1 MREKQAAANSAAIIG
16 AIAISGGTAMK
27 IIVAALVGM
36 LTLATSPSFAADPAR
51 EEANKKTVL
60 EFYEQGLNRKDFDA
74 AAKFIGPRYVQHNPT
89 APDGPE
95 GFKAFV
101 GFLREKFPD
110 SHSEI
115 KRAFA
120 EGDYVILHVHSVREK
135 GSRGRAIIDIFKL
148 EDGKIVEHWDV
159 VQDIPEKAANGNGMF

>member
-1 MREKQAAANSAAIIG
+1 MR
-16 AIAISGGTAMK
+16 
-27 IIVAALVGM
+27 IIVVGLAGM
-36 LTLATSPSFAADPAR
+36 LALAVIPSFAADAAMQ
-51 EEANKKTVL
+51 EANKKTVL

-101 GFLREKFPD
+101 GFLRDKFPD

-135 GSRGRAIIDIFKL
+135 GSRGRAIVDIFKL

-159 VQDIPEKAANGNGMF
+159 AQEIPEKPANSNTMF

>member
-1 MREKQAAANSAAIIG
+1 MRIIVV
-16 AIAISGGTAMK
+16 AIA
-27 IIVAALVGM
+27 GM
-36 LTLATSPSFAADPAR
+36 LMLATTPSFAADATTQ
-51 EEANKKTVL
+51 EANKKTVL
-60 EFYEQGLNRKDFDA
+60 EFYEQGINRKDFDA

-89 APDGPE
+89 APDGLD
-95 GFKAFV
+95 GFKAFLS
-101 GFLREKFPD
+101 FLREKFPD

-159 VQDIPEKAANGNGMF
+159 AQDIPEKSANGNGMF

>member
-1 MREKQAAANSAAIIG
+1 
-16 AIAISGGTAMK
+16 MK
-27 IIVAALVGM
+27 IIVAGLVGM
-36 LTLATSPSFAADPAR
+36 LTFATSPSFAADPAR
-51 EEANKKTVL
+51 EDANKKAVL

-95 GFKAFV
+95 GLKAFLA
-101 GFLREKFPD
+101 FLREKFPD

-135 GSRGRAIIDIFKL
+135 GSRGRAIVDIFKL

-159 VQDIPEKAANGNGMF
+159 VQDIPEKSTNGNGMF